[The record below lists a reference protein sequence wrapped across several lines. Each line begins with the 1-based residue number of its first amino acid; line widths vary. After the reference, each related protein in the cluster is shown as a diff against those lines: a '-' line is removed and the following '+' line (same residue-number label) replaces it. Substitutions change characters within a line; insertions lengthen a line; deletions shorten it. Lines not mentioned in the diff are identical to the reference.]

1 MPKFKVTLSRLEYL
15 IEHIVVDAKDAEEAQ
30 DIAWDESGKWE
41 CVNAEESTESVEE
54 LQNA

>member
-1 MPKFKVTLSRLEYL
+1 MPKFKVKLSRLEYL

>member
-1 MPKFKVTLSRLEYL
+1 MPRYKVKLSRLEYL
-15 IEHIVVDAKDAEEAQ
+15 IEYIEVEAEDQEEAEE
-30 DIAWDESGKWE
+30 IAWDQSGDWE